1 MLIKTTVADLINEL
15 NKFPRDLPVL
25 RADSDWGG
33 IEVKSVESAEFMQR
47 PEGKAWVNYY
57 PELAHDE
64 DEVYFK
70 GVIIR

>member
-1 MLIKTTVADLINEL
+1 MQIRMTVADLIQEL

-33 IEVKSVESAEFMQR
+33 IEIKTVEQAEFMQR

-57 PELAHDE
+57 AELDHEA